1 MRVCFGQALLS
12 FTIVERIALN
22 FNQFISY
29 IAQGT
34 VYTIGVTLIALP
46 SGLLIGTILALL
58 YVYGGKTAARL
69 MNFYSTIFR
78 GVPPVVLL
86 FILFF
91 AVSKGINLSAFL
103 AGSLSLGIVSSAY
116 QMEIVRG
123 ALLAVSGDQMRA
135 ARAIGLSQMQAIRYI
150 VLPQAVRLAIPPWSN
165 EVAIII
171 KDSSLVYALGVP
183 EILRRA
189 QLIGASSQQYLLAYL
204 SAAVIYFLLV
214 FLTTR
219 LLNLLEKKLTIPSHP

>member
-1 MRVCFGQALLS
+1 
-12 FTIVERIALN
+12 
-22 FNQFISY
+22 
-29 IAQGT
+29 
-34 VYTIGVTLIALP
+34 
-46 SGLLIGTILALL
+46 
-58 YVYGGKTAARL
+58 
-69 MNFYSTIFR
+69 
-78 GVPPVVLL
+78 L

-91 AVSKGINLSAFL
+91 AVTKGINLSAFW

-123 ALLAVSGDQMRA
+123 ALLSVSGDQLMA
-135 ARAIGLSQMQAIRYI
+135 ARAVGLSRLQAIRNV

-165 EVAIII
+165 EAAIVI

-189 QLIGASSQQYLLAYL
+189 QLIGASSQRYLLAYM

-214 FLTTR
+214 FGTTKILTM
-219 LLNLLEKKLTIPSHP
+219 LEKKLAIPSNP

>member
-1 MRVCFGQALLS
+1 MDLGQLL
-12 FTIVERIALN
+12 
-22 FNQFISY
+22 SY
-29 IAQGT
+29 IASGT
-34 VYTIGVTLIALP
+34 VYTVGVTLIALP
-46 SGLLIGTILALL
+46 SGLLIGTLLALL
-58 YVYGGKTAARL
+58 YVYGGKSAARL
-69 MNFYSTIFR
+69 MNLYSTVFR
-78 GVPPVVLL
+78 GIPPLVLL

-91 AVSKGINLSAFL
+91 AVTRGINLSAFW

-123 ALLAVSGDQMRA
+123 ALLSVSGDQLMA
-135 ARAIGLSQMQAIRYI
+135 ARSIGLSRLEAIRYV

-165 EVAIII
+165 EAAIII

-189 QLIGASSQQYLLAYL
+189 QLIGASSQRYLLAYM

-214 FLTTR
+214 FVTTR
-219 LLNLLEKKLTIPSHP
+219 LLALLEKKLTIPSNP

>member
-1 MRVCFGQALLS
+1 MDFG
-12 FTIVERIALN
+12 
-22 FNQFISY
+22 QFISY
-29 IAQGT
+29 IASGT
-34 VYTIGVTLIALP
+34 VYTIGVTLVALP

-58 YVYGGKTAARL
+58 YVYGGKAAARV
-69 MNFYSTIFR
+69 MNLYSTVFR
-78 GVPPVVLL
+78 GIPPLVLL
-86 FILFF
+86 FILYF
-91 AVSKGINLSAFL
+91 AVTKGINLSAFW

-123 ALLAVSGDQMRA
+123 ALLSVSGDQLMA
-135 ARAIGLSQMQAIRYI
+135 ARAIGLSRLQAIRYV

-165 EVAIII
+165 EAAIVI

-189 QLIGASSQQYLLAYL
+189 QLIGASSQRYLLAYL

-214 FLTTR
+214 FGTTR
-219 LLNLLEKKLTIPSHP
+219 LLAMLEKKLTIPSNP

>member
-1 MRVCFGQALLS
+1 LDFG
-12 FTIVERIALN
+12 
-22 FNQFISY
+22 QFISY

-34 VYTIGVTLIALP
+34 VLTIGVTLIALP
-46 SGLLIGTILALL
+46 SGLLIGTLLALL
-58 YVYGGKTAARL
+58 YVYGGKAASRI
-69 MNFYSTIFR
+69 MNLYSTIFR
-78 GVPPVVLL
+78 GIPPVVLL

-91 AVSKGINLSAFL
+91 AVSKGINLSAFW
-103 AGSLSLGIVSSAY
+103 AGSLSLGVVSSAY

-123 ALLAVSGDQMRA
+123 ALLSVSGDQLMA
-135 ARAIGLSQMQAIRYI
+135 ARAVGLSRLHAIRYV

-165 EVAIII
+165 EAAIVI

-189 QLIGASSQQYLLAYL
+189 QLIGASSQKYLLAYL

-214 FLTTR
+214 LLTTR
-219 LLNLLEKKLTIPSHP
+219 LLNHLENKLAIPSNP

>member
-1 MRVCFGQALLS
+1 
-12 FTIVERIALN
+12 LN

>member
-1 MRVCFGQALLS
+1 MDFG
-12 FTIVERIALN
+12 
-22 FNQFISY
+22 QFISY
-29 IAQGT
+29 IASGT
-34 VYTIGVTLIALP
+34 VYTVGVTLIALP

-58 YVYGGKTAARL
+58 YVYGGKVASRA
-69 MNFYSTIFR
+69 MNLYSTIFR
-78 GVPPVVLL
+78 GIPPVVLL

-91 AVSKGINLSAFL
+91 AVSKGINLSAFW

-123 ALLAVSGDQMRA
+123 ALLSVSGDQLMG
-135 ARAIGLSQMQAIRYI
+135 ARAVGLSRLQAIRYV

-165 EVAIII
+165 EAAIVI

-189 QLIGASSQQYLLAYL
+189 QLIGASSQRYLLAYL

-214 FLTTR
+214 FATTK
-219 LLNLLEKKLTIPSHP
+219 LLNRLEEKLAIPSNP

>member
-1 MRVCFGQALLS
+1 MDFGQFL
-12 FTIVERIALN
+12 
-22 FNQFISY
+22 SY
-29 IAQGT
+29 IGSGT
-34 VYTIGVTLIALP
+34 VLTVGVTLIALP
-46 SGLLIGTILALL
+46 SGLLIGTLLALV
-58 YVYGGKTAARL
+58 YVYGGKVAARA
-69 MNFYSTIFR
+69 MNLYSTIFR
-78 GVPPVVLL
+78 GIPPIVLL

-91 AVSKGINLSAFL
+91 VVTKGVNLSAFW

-123 ALLAVSGDQMRA
+123 ALLSVSGDQLMA
-135 ARAIGLSQMQAIRYI
+135 ARAVGLSRLQAIRYV

-165 EVAIII
+165 EAAIVI

-189 QLIGASSQQYLLAYL
+189 QLIGASSQKYLLAYL

-214 FLTTR
+214 SLTTY
-219 LLNLLEKKLTIPSHP
+219 LLNNLEQKLSIPSNP

>member
-1 MRVCFGQALLS
+1 MDFGQFL
-12 FTIVERIALN
+12 
-22 FNQFISY
+22 SY
-29 IAQGT
+29 IGSGT
-34 VYTIGVTLIALP
+34 VLTVGVTLIALP
-46 SGLLIGTILALL
+46 AGLLIGTLLALL
-58 YVYGGKTAARL
+58 YVYGGKTAARV
-69 MNFYSTIFR
+69 MNLYSTVFR
-78 GVPPVVLL
+78 GIPPVVLL

-91 AVSKGINLSAFL
+91 AVSKGINLSAFW
-103 AGSLSLGIVSSAY
+103 AGSLSLGVVSSAY

-123 ALLAVSGDQMRA
+123 ALLSVSGDQLMA
-135 ARAIGLSQMQAIRYI
+135 ARAVGLSRMQAIRNV

-165 EVAIII
+165 EAAIVI

-214 FLTTR
+214 YASTR
-219 LLNLLEKKLTIPSHP
+219 LLNKLENKLSIPSNP

>member
-1 MRVCFGQALLS
+1 MALS
-12 FTIVERIALN
+12 NDKTKRTVLN
-22 FNQFISY
+22 LNQFISY

-34 VYTIGVTLIALP
+34 IYTVGVTLIALP
-46 SGLLIGTILALL
+46 AGLLIGTLLALL
-58 YVYGGKTAARL
+58 YVYGGKVTGRL
-69 MNFYSTIFR
+69 MNLYSTIFR
-78 GVPPVVLL
+78 GIPPLVLL

-91 AVSKGINLSAFL
+91 AVSKGINLSAFW

-123 ALLAVSGDQMRA
+123 ALLAVSGDQMKA
-135 ARAIGLSQMQAIRYI
+135 ARAIGLSRLQAIRYV

-165 EVAIII
+165 EVAIVI

-189 QLIGASSQQYLLAYL
+189 QLIAASSQQYLLAYL
-204 SAAVIYFLLV
+204 SAALIYFLLV

-219 LLNLLEKKLTIPSHP
+219 LLNRLENKLAIPANP

>member
-1 MRVCFGQALLS
+1 MDFG
-12 FTIVERIALN
+12 
-22 FNQFISY
+22 QFISY
-29 IAQGT
+29 IASGT
-34 VYTIGVTLIALP
+34 VYTVGVTLIALP

-58 YVYGGKTAARL
+58 YVYGGKAAARV
-69 MNFYSTIFR
+69 MNLYSTVFR
-78 GVPPVVLL
+78 GIPPLVLL

-91 AVSKGINLSAFL
+91 AVTRGINLSAFW

-123 ALLAVSGDQMRA
+123 ALLSVSGDQLMA
-135 ARAIGLSQMQAIRYI
+135 ARAIGMSRLQSIRYV
-150 VLPQAVRLAIPPWSN
+150 VLPQADRLAIPPWSN
-165 EVAIII
+165 EAAIVI

-189 QLIGASSQQYLLAYL
+189 QLIGASSQRYLLAYL

-214 FLTTR
+214 FGTTR
-219 LLNLLEKKLTIPSHP
+219 LLAVLEKKLTIPSNP

>member
-1 MRVCFGQALLS
+1 MDFGQFL
-12 FTIVERIALN
+12 
-22 FNQFISY
+22 SY
-29 IAQGT
+29 IASGT
-34 VYTIGVTLIALP
+34 VYTVGVTLIALP

-58 YVYGGKTAARL
+58 YVYGGKITARI
-69 MNFYSTIFR
+69 MNLYSTIFR
-78 GVPPVVLL
+78 GIPPVVLL

-91 AVSKGINLSAFL
+91 AVSKGINLSAFW
-103 AGSLSLGIVSSAY
+103 AGSLSLGVVSSAY

-123 ALLAVSGDQMRA
+123 ALLSVSGDQLMA
-135 ARAIGLSQMQAIRYI
+135 ARAVGLSRMQAIRSV

-165 EVAIII
+165 EAAIVI

-189 QLIGASSQQYLLAYL
+189 QLIGASSQRYLLAYL

-214 FLTTR
+214 FATTR
-219 LLNLLEKKLTIPSHP
+219 LLTLLEKKLTIPSNP

>member
-1 MRVCFGQALLS
+1 MDFG
-12 FTIVERIALN
+12 
-22 FNQFISY
+22 QFISY

-34 VYTIGVTLIALP
+34 VLTIGVTLIALP
-46 SGLLIGTILALL
+46 SGLLIGTLLALL
-58 YVYGGKTAARL
+58 YVYGGKTASRV
-69 MNFYSTIFR
+69 MNLYSTVFR
-78 GVPPVVLL
+78 GIPPVVLL

-91 AVSKGINLSAFL
+91 AVSKGINLSAFW
-103 AGSLSLGIVSSAY
+103 AGSLSLGVVSSAY

-123 ALLAVSGDQMRA
+123 ALLSVSGDQLMA
-135 ARAIGLSQMQAIRYI
+135 ARAVGLSRLHAIRYV

-165 EVAIII
+165 EAAIVI

-189 QLIGASSQQYLLAYL
+189 QLIGASSQKYLLAYL

-214 FLTTR
+214 LLTTR
-219 LLNLLEKKLTIPSHP
+219 LLNHLENKLAIPSNP

>member
-1 MRVCFGQALLS
+1 LDFGQFL
-12 FTIVERIALN
+12 
-22 FNQFISY
+22 SY
-29 IAQGT
+29 IASGT
-34 VYTIGVTLIALP
+34 VYTVGVTLIALP
-46 SGLLIGTILALL
+46 AGLLIGTMLALL
-58 YVYGGKTAARL
+58 YVYGGKVAARV
-69 MNFYSTIFR
+69 MNLYSTIFR
-78 GVPPVVLL
+78 GIPPLVLL

-91 AVSKGINLSAFL
+91 AVSKGINLSAFW
-103 AGSLSLGIVSSAY
+103 AGSLSLGVVSSAY

-123 ALLAVSGDQMRA
+123 ALLSVSGDQLMA
-135 ARAIGLSQMQAIRYI
+135 ARAVGLSRLQAIRYV

-165 EVAIII
+165 EAAIVI

-214 FLTTR
+214 SLTTR
-219 LLNLLEKKLTIPSHP
+219 LLNNLEQKLSIPSNP

>member
-1 MRVCFGQALLS
+1 MDFGQFL
-12 FTIVERIALN
+12 
-22 FNQFISY
+22 SY
-29 IAQGT
+29 IASGT
-34 VYTIGVTLIALP
+34 VYTVGVTLIALP
-46 SGLLIGTILALL
+46 AGLLIGTMLALL
-58 YVYGGKTAARL
+58 YVYGGKVAARV
-69 MNFYSTIFR
+69 MNLYSTIFR
-78 GVPPVVLL
+78 GIPPLVLL

-91 AVSKGINLSAFL
+91 AVSKGINLSAFW
-103 AGSLSLGIVSSAY
+103 AGSLSLGVVSSAY

-123 ALLAVSGDQMRA
+123 ALLSVSGDQLMA
-135 ARAIGLSQMQAIRYI
+135 ARAVGLSRLQAIRYV

-165 EVAIII
+165 EAAIVI

-214 FLTTR
+214 SLTTR
-219 LLNLLEKKLTIPSHP
+219 LLNNLEQKLSIPSNP